1 MEIIFLLVV
10 FSAII
15 AIGFLIAFI
24 YSVKSGQF
32 DDVETPAMRILF
44 DDSPPSEKKTK
55 IESEKPKN

>member
-44 DDSPPSEKKTK
+44 DDAVIKKTK
-55 IESEKPKN
+55 GEEDSKA

>member
-15 AIGFLIAFI
+15 AVGFLIAFI

-44 DDSPPSEKKTK
+44 DDAVIKKTK
-55 IESEKPKN
+55 GEEDSKA

>member
-15 AIGFLIAFI
+15 AVGFLIAFI

-44 DDSPPSEKKTK
+44 DDAILKTTKK
-55 IESEKPKN
+55 ESEEDSKA